1 LKNEK
6 ARFIVHNHLESFRL
20 IMVDE
25 DLGDAIK
32 KFQENQETEAIK
44 WKNKG
49 NDFFKNGDYE
59 NAIQS
64 YKNAL
69 DIDPNYSDAWNNL
82 GLVYIKIGKIDEA
95 KKCQESMKLLKT
107 TQIVKPL
114 SKDIQK
120 PNQSSV
126 SKKSTISIPTD
137 VSLTEDEDPIW
148 SGHMSWA
155 ANWVWFLLAILLCWT
170 IIFPFIFVIIA
181 WINVSTSEYFIS
193 NRRVYLKY
201 GLIRRT
207 VNDLKLEWITNI
219 SVTQGFAGRILNF
232 GNVIIATPG
241 TYSGTSPFLGVSDPM
256 KVRGILDTQAQK
268 YKKIGI

>member
-1 LKNEK
+1 
-6 ARFIVHNHLESFRL
+6 VHNHSNPSLVV
-20 IMVDE
+20 MVDE
-25 DLGDAIK
+25 DLGDALK
-32 KFQENQETEAIK
+32 KIQETQKKEAIE

-49 NDFFKNGDYE
+49 NDYFKKGDYE
-59 NAIQS
+59 NAIQN

-82 GLVYIKIGKIDEA
+82 GLAYIKIGNIDEA

-107 TQIVKPL
+107 TQNITPL
-114 SKDIQK
+114 KEIKKS
-120 PNQSSV
+120 NQSSIIN
-126 SKKSTISIPTD
+126 KSTIKIPTD
-137 VSLTEDEDPIW
+137 VTLNENEDPIW

-155 ANWVWFLLAILLCWT
+155 SNWIWLLLALLLCWT
-170 IIFPFIFVIIA
+170 IILPFIFVIIA
-181 WINVSTSEYFIS
+181 WINVATSEYFIS

-219 SVTQGFAGRILNF
+219 SVTQGFVGRVLNF
-232 GNVIIATPG
+232 GNVVIATPG

-256 KVRGILDTQAQK
+256 KVRGILDIQTQK
-268 YKKIGI
+268 YKNN